1 MQASRGKPALFPLL
15 ETGLMVSTVAA
26 ASQFLAAR
34 GQSGPAQH
42 NDNSEAG
49 SSGAKAFRKI
59 IVELLLR
66 GSEALLK
73 I

>member
-1 MQASRGKPALFPLL
+1 
-15 ETGLMVSTVAA
+15 MVSTVAA

-59 IVELLLR
+59 TVELLLR
-66 GSEALLK
+66 GSEVLLK